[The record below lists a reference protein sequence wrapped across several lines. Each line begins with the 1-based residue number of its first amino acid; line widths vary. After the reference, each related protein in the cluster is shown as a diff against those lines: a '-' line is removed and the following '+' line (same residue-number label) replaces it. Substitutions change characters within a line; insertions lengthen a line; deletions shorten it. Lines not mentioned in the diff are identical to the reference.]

1 MGEKDM
7 VEKIMEDYPDVFADI
22 LNVLLFDGKQVVQP
36 EELFDVGLRSQ
47 FKADTGWEHEQE
59 RNVAKYWIRDGNV
72 TVRSWRCSAWRTRR
86 IWIVI
91 CP

>member
-22 LNVLLFDGKQVVQP
+22 LNVLLFDGKQVVRP

-47 FKADTGWEHEQE
+47 FKADTGREHEQE
-59 RNVAKYWIRDGNV
+59 RGA
-72 TVRSWRCSAWRTRR
+72 
-86 IWIVI
+86 
-91 CP
+91 